1 MLPKTESPNHVQVLR
16 LHYDRI
22 RNIIMGR
29 GLQLRLVLLFALV
42 SLVPLLSLG
51 FFSYYKS
58 SNTLQDT
65 TSKYSSDIISEIN
78 TNMLLRF
85 KNINDIGKVL
95 LNNGTVKEILS
106 RNPEQTADYFTEDET
121 KMSLLLKT
129 IYDSNENIRSVY
141 ILTHKNGN
149 IFAIGDVTN
158 ESGLVFLN
166 DEYRKSYKESTLY
179 KTTIDSDEKYIWWPT
194 QNVLGKNVFIL
205 TEKLYDEKEG
215 ILGVLVIH
223 VGAEIMDGIYSSIKT
238 GTHSKMYLLDSSGR
252 ILFHPAKAY
261 IGKQLTNNEILERI
275 SRKEEGSFAIKENNE
290 TMFVV
295 YNTFSVTG
303 WKSVVVARYDEL
315 IAGAEKIRDATLLL
329 SFACLAFVL
338 LFSIFVSKSIL
349 NPIYKLI
356 HLMKKGSTGDMK
368 VRFNVKYNDEIGQLG
383 TSFNRMMT
391 DIEKLIEMVESESQK
406 KMEAE
411 IKALEA
417 HINPHFLYN
426 TLASIYWSAMAKGE
440 IEIGKMAASLSKFF
454 RLGLNKGKEFTTV
467 ENEVEHVKE
476 FLSIQKMLYNSLFEY
491 EVVAFPDIHKY
502 KTIKLILQPLVE
514 NALIHGMKK
523 KKDKGFIKI
532 EVSKKE
538 DRIFYCVT
546 DNGVGIADL
555 KERGLENIIECGYG
569 LKNIRERAR
578 LYFNN
583 NFTLSCTST
592 PGKGTVFEISI
603 PAVDSEEVVNGVQAS
618 DCR

>member
-1 MLPKTESPNHVQVLR
+1 MLPKTENPNHIPALR

-22 RNIIMGR
+22 KNVIMGR

-106 RNPEQTADYFTEDET
+106 RNPEQTSDYFTEDET

-166 DEYRKSYKESTLY
+166 KEYRKSYRESTLY
-179 KTTIDSDEKYIWWPT
+179 RTTVDSNEKYIWWPT

-223 VGAEIMDGIYSSIKT
+223 AGAEIMDGIYSSIKT
-238 GTHSKMYLLDSSGR
+238 GMNSKMYLLDSNGR

-261 IGKQLTNNEILERI
+261 IGKQLTNGEILERI
-275 SRKEEGSFAIKENNE
+275 SQKEEGSFVIKENNE
-290 TMFVV
+290 AMFVV

-303 WKSVVVARYDEL
+303 WKSVVVTRYDEL
-315 IAGAEKIRDATLLL
+315 IAGAEKIMDATLLL

-356 HLMKKGSTGDMK
+356 RLMKKGSTGDMK

-406 KMEAE
+406 KIEAE

-491 EVVAFPDIHKY
+491 EVVAFPDTHKY

-538 DRIFYCVT
+538 DRIFYRVT
-546 DNGVGIADL
+546 DNGVGIAGL

-583 NFTLSCTST
+583 NFTLSCSST
-592 PGKGTVFEISI
+592 PGEGTVFEISI
-603 PAVDSEEVVNGVQAS
+603 PAVNSEEVVNGVQAS